1 MIERTVARIAAG
13 TELIEG
19 DDEVIAIFGVD
30 RFFQFGH
37 RVTYVLLRDIVAK
50 KLSDVIEA
58 FLEPVDLVISKR
70 PIAGSAGKPKL
81 DVPHLLLRHDPTE
94 VEEIRRLLRRWIGLL
109 GTLLRAGRRSGER
122 DRRDKC
128 GSDRRHQTLLDHA
141 ISSLPAEAFRCRLS
155 HAPLGRLGRAPGRLL

>member
-1 MIERTVARIAAG
+1 MIERMVARIAAC
-13 TELIEG
+13 TKLIEG

-70 PIAGSAGKPKL
+70 PIA
-81 DVPHLLLRHDPTE
+81 
-94 VEEIRRLLRRWIGLL
+94 
-109 GTLLRAGRRSGER
+109 
-122 DRRDKC
+122 
-128 GSDRRHQTLLDHA
+128 
-141 ISSLPAEAFRCRLS
+141 
-155 HAPLGRLGRAPGRLL
+155 